1 MAELRFT
8 AYDTIESYLTTEL
21 NTLGGNGNKLGGAIN
36 FAASGSDRKIYMDIE
51 VYLPIIDLSAEFDPA
66 IYLWLLARTDGTNY
80 EDGGDSVKPA
90 RQPDAII
97 PIIASNS
104 AHRGFAQHILTT
116 PDYGKI
122 LLVNQTGAALAT
134 SGNTLSY
141 YLYSEEF
148 V

>member
-8 AYDTIESYLTTEL
+8 AYDAIESYLTTEL
-21 NTLGGNGNKLGGAIN
+21 NTLADNGNKLGDPIN

-51 VYLPIIDLSAEFDPA
+51 VYLPIIDLSAETNPA
-66 IYLWLLARTDGTNY
+66 VYLWVLARTNGTNY
-80 EDGGDSVKPA
+80 EDGGDSVDPA
-90 RQPDAII
+90 RPPDAII
-97 PIIASNS
+97 PIIASNA
-104 AHRGFAQHILTT
+104 AHRGFARHILTT

-122 LLVNQTGAALAT
+122 LLENQTGAALAT

-141 YLYSEEF
+141 YLYSEEY